1 LKTTLFMLG
10 VKGELRVW
18 SIMTVSDGLV
28 LEHGVSGGVR
38 QVKHEE
44 IDEGKVNRTLEEQ
57 IESRYYSRINKMLDK
72 GYKETS
78 REALAGRTNAM
89 GFIKPTLA
97 KPLKQVSIMDLDGA
111 FYQHKYDGNRC
122 LVTKQNGKVLAYG
135 RNSKLIKSVG
145 HILDG
150 IKLEEG
156 QTIDGELYCHGV
168 KLQTIN
174 SWIKKEQDMTKNLS
188 LRVYDIVTDAPYSE
202 RLINIL
208 CMDLG
213 SMANVVR
220 TRKLLGD
227 EDIKSIVKQSIA
239 EGYEGGIIRWGDEG
253 YQDGKRS
260 KYLVKLKVPDAM
272 EAHVEDIIPSNDGW
286 ARLFLDCGVTVS
298 CPGDMSFKYSVM
310 ENAELYIGKMV
321 TIEYYGLTNKK
332 LPFQPVAIA
341 FRDEFI
347 L

>member
-18 SIMTVSDGLV
+18 SVTTVPDGL
-28 LEHGVSGGVR
+28 LIEHGMSGGSS
-38 QVKHEE
+38 QVKYEE
-44 IDEGKVNRTLEEQ
+44 IDEGKVNRTPEEQ

-72 GYKETS
+72 GYKDTAE
-78 REALAGRTNAM
+78 EALKGRTNAI
-89 GFIKPTLA
+89 GLIKPMLA
-97 KPLKQVSIMDLDGA
+97 KPLKQVSVMNLDGA

-135 RNSKLIKSVG
+135 RNSKLIKSVD
-145 HILDG
+145 HILEG
-150 IKLEEG
+150 INIQEG

-174 SWIKKEQDMTKNLS
+174 SWIKREQDMTKNLS
-188 LRVYDIVTDAPYSE
+188 LRVYDTAIDEPYYE
-202 RLINIL
+202 RLANLL

-213 SMANVVR
+213 NRAVVVSTLQLQGHENIR
-220 TRKLLGD
+220 DLM
-227 EDIKSIVKQSIA
+227 EDSISK
-239 EGYEGGIIRWGDEG
+239 GYEGGIIRWGNGG

-260 KYLVKLKVPDAM
+260 KYLVKLKKPDSM

-286 ARLFLDCGVTVS
+286 ARLVLDCGVTVS

-310 ENAELYIGKMV
+310 ENAELYIGRMV
-321 TIEYYGLTNKK
+321 TIEFYGLTNKK
-332 LPFQPVAIA
+332 LPFQPTAIN
-341 FRDEFI
+341 FREDI
-347 L
+347 